1 MNGDVVTAD
10 RLRGILALAVAAAAV
25 LFAPVEARALPGDA
39 RLGCLSGDTQ
49 VGPSPGSG
57 ACALT
62 AGAAAGG
69 TNSGLGE
76 LTYPVASAD
85 GRNVYAATFAGVV
98 TFNRDPATGALT
110 FAGCI
115 TGDENPDD
123 PCTEIAGATASG
135 SDSGLGN
142 VSGIALAADDRNLY
156 VTAQGDDAVATFSRN
171 PSTGALSFVECH
183 SGQTGVCGNP
193 QNGGLFPI
201 SKTVTGSGTGF
212 NGTAAIAVHPNDEA
226 LVTASRGDD
235 AITAFIR
242 NPDGRLQYAGCFTGD
257 TGVGSGGS
265 GACNDAPLGTSNN
278 GSGSGFDGVSAL
290 AFSPDGLNLY
300 ATAQLDHSLISFADG
315 GGGLEFERCVT
326 GDRTGS
332 GSDGTGRCFDLD
344 EGAGASVPLATADG
358 SGSPLESPA
367 LPVVS
372 PDGLDIYV
380 ISPGAGVSHFTRGLA
395 PPDPEQGAPL
405 FFSCIS
411 GLQDGPA
418 ACAKTPKTGDYSGL
432 LQTWDA
438 EIAPDGANL
447 YVQTSRFFSG
457 SDGVATLRRTG
468 DGSLA
473 FTRCLTGDTLAGP
486 AGSGACSAVPGAQP
500 GAINSG
506 LSFASGLAIAPG
518 GEHLY
523 STSFADSA
531 ISWLGD
537 EPDAAAPVLRLSGR
551 KKQSSRKRITVR
563 AKCDEACRVTIR
575 AAGKAKVKVRSS
587 RSRTK
592 TKKVR
597 LNVKPVSKTV
607 TAGKKAT
614 FRLRFRGGKT
624 KRLVRRAIRT
634 NGTIKLKLVGRAS
647 DTSGNRS
654 RAGFTLT
661 IR

>member
-1 MNGDVVTAD
+1 MDGDVVRAH
-10 RLRGILALAVAAAAV
+10 RLRGILALLTATAAICFAPAAAQ
-25 LFAPVEARALPGDA
+25 ALPGDA
-39 RLGCLSGDTQ
+39 RLGCLTGDTQ

-57 ACALT
+57 ACTLT
-62 AGAAAGG
+62 PGAVPNG
-69 TNSGLGE
+69 TNSGLGQ
-76 LTYPVASAD
+76 LSDPVTSAD
-85 GRNVYAATFAGVV
+85 GKNVYAATFNGVA

-115 TGDENPDD
+115 SGDQNPDD
-123 PCTEIAGATASG
+123 PCSEIPGATENG
-135 SDSGLGN
+135 FGSGLGSA
-142 VSGIALAADDRNLY
+142 SGIAMSADDQNLY
-156 VTAQGDDAVATFSRN
+156 VTASGDDAVATFSRN

-183 SGQTGVCGNP
+183 SGVTGVCGNP
-193 QNGGLFPI
+193 LNGGSSPI
-201 SKTVTGSGTGF
+201 SRTANGSNTGLGGF
-212 NGTAAIAVHPNDEA
+212 SAIVVHPNDQA
-226 LVTASRGDD
+226 LFGASFIDD

-242 NPDGRLQYAGCFTGD
+242 NPDGRLAYVGCFTGN

-265 GACNDAPLGTSNN
+265 GACQDAPLGTGNN

-290 AFSPDGLNLY
+290 AFSPEGLNFY
-300 ATAQLDHSLISFADG
+300 ATAERDHSLISFAAG
-315 GGGLEFERCVT
+315 GRGLEFDRCVT

-332 GSDGTGRCFDLD
+332 GSDGTGRCLDLD

-358 SGSPLESPA
+358 IGSPLESPA
-367 LPVVS
+367 SPVVS

-395 PPDPEQGAPL
+395 PPDPQQGAPL

-506 LSFASGLAIAPG
+506 LGFASGLAIAPG

-523 STSFADSA
+523 STSLADSA

-537 EPDAAAPVLRLSGR
+537 EAGTAVLKAKIGKVKVKGPNRVKRKKSATYRIKVSNSGNAAATGVRLKVKGKGVKAKKSVGKIGVKKTRTVKVRLKTR
-551 KKQSSRKRITVR
+551 KPGKVKVMFRVTSKNAGGKTVKKTITVR
-563 AKCDEACRVTIR
+563 K
-575 AAGKAKVKVRSS
+575 
-587 RSRTK
+587 
-592 TKKVR
+592 
-597 LNVKPVSKTV
+597 
-607 TAGKKAT
+607 
-614 FRLRFRGGKT
+614 
-624 KRLVRRAIRT
+624 
-634 NGTIKLKLVGRAS
+634 
-647 DTSGNRS
+647 
-654 RAGFTLT
+654 
-661 IR
+661 